1 MNANAT
7 QHDTGQPQSDPPRG
21 TGNRYVL
28 IAVLAVVVVV
38 TVMLLRQNM
47 EPPPQ
52 QQQQQAEQAQDGQ
65 ERMNSQERFQQTMEQ
80 IAHVEDILSR
90 DSTNFDA
97 WAALGNLYYD
107 ANMPEEA
114 IHHYEH
120 ALKLKPG
127 DLHVRTDM
135 ATMKRTQGKP
145 EEAVEI
151 LTGVVSDDSSFT
163 QAWFNL
169 GVIYTFDLNQ
179 PADAVR
185 AWERYL
191 ELDPNSK
198 HEEAVRK
205 EIDRLKAEM

>member
-1 MNANAT
+1 MTDDTPQQKSDQT
-7 QHDTGQPQSDPPRG
+7 QTDAPQG
-21 TGNRYVL
+21 TSNRYVL

-52 QQQQQAEQAQDGQ
+52 QQQTQQPQSGQEQADTQA
-65 ERMNSQERFQQTMEQ
+65 RMEEMQQQ
-80 IAHVEDILSR
+80 IAHVEEILAQ

-114 IHHYEH
+114 IHHYEE
-120 ALKLKPG
+120 ALKLKPD

-135 ATMKRTQGKP
+135 ATMMRAQGQA
-145 EEAVEI
+145 EEAVDI
-151 LTGVVSDDSSFT
+151 LDGVIADDSSFT

-169 GVIYTFDLNQ
+169 GVIHTFDLKQN
-179 PADAVR
+179 AKAVH
-185 AWERYL
+185 AWEQYL
-191 ELDPNSK
+191 ELEPNSQ
-198 HEEAVRK
+198 HADAIRK
-205 EIDRLKAEM
+205 EIDRMKAEM